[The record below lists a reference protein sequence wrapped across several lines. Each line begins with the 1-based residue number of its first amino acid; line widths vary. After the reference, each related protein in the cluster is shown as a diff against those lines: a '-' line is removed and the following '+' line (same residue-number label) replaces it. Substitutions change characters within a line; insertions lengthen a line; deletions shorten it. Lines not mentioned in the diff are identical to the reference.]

1 MRSAM
6 SLHTKSIKMKIK
18 GIRLYKVAPRW
29 QFLAIDT
36 DEGITGWGEPVLEG
50 RADSVNAAVKE
61 LSPYLIGKDPSRIN
75 DIWNVLYRGGFY
87 RGGGILMSAI
97 SGIDQ
102 ALWDIKGKMMGQPVY
117 ELLGGL
123 CRDKMK
129 LYNWVGGDDPSAE
142 VTEMK
147 AYIEKGF
154 DTFKLNGTGKLKF
167 IDSNR
172 AVDQVI
178 GRIDAIRS
186 ALGNSV
192 DFGLD
197 FHGRVSSPMAR
208 VLVKELEP
216 YRPMFIEEPMLH
228 DYSENYARLA
238 AQTSIPIAA
247 GERMFSRYDFK
258 RVFEQGGLG
267 IVQPDLSHAGGITE
281 CMKIASMAEA
291 YDVALA
297 PHCPL
302 GPIAFAACLAVD
314 FVSYNA
320 TIQEQSMG
328 IHYNKGTAELVD
340 YVKNKEDF
348 EYQNGYIKPL
358 PKPGLGV
365 VIDEEAV
372 IEADKQFEK
381 DWKNPI
387 WRHEDGSFAEW

>member
-1 MRSAM
+1 
-6 SLHTKSIKMKIK
+6 MKIT

-50 RADSVNAAVKE
+50 RVDTVQAAVRE

-87 RGGGILMSAI
+87 RGGGVLMSAI

-102 ALWDIKGKMMGQPVY
+102 ALWDIKGKVINQPVY

-123 CRDKMK
+123 CRDKIK
-129 LYNWVGGDDPSAE
+129 LYNWVGGDNPSDE
-142 VTEMK
+142 VADIK
-147 AYIEKGF
+147 LYQEKGF
-154 DTFKLNGTGKLKF
+154 DTFKLNGTGKLKM

-178 GRIDAIRS
+178 SRIDTIR
-186 ALGNSV
+186 AAFGNTI

-197 FHGRVSSPMAR
+197 FHGRVSTPMAS
-208 VLVKELEP
+208 VLIKELES
-216 YRPMFIEEPMLH
+216 YRPMFIEEPVLH

-238 AQTSIPIAA
+238 SKTSIPIAA

-258 RVFEQGGLG
+258 RIFEQGGLG

-281 CMKIASMAEA
+281 CLKIASMAEA

-302 GPIAFAACLAVD
+302 GPVALAACLAID
-314 FVSYNA
+314 FVSPNA
-320 TIQEQSMG
+320 IIQEQSMG
-328 IHYNKGTAELVD
+328 IHYNKGTAELID

-348 EYQNGYIKPL
+348 EYINGYIKPL

-372 IEADKQFEK
+372 IEADKKFET

>member
-1 MRSAM
+1 
-6 SLHTKSIKMKIK
+6 MKITK
-18 GIRLYKVAPRW
+18 LRLYKVAPRW

-50 RADSVNAAVKE
+50 RVDSVNAAVRE
-61 LSPYLIGKDPSRIN
+61 LEPYLIGKDPRRIN

-87 RGGGILMSAI
+87 RGGGITMSAI

-102 ALWDIKGKMMGQPVY
+102 ALWDIKGKSMEQPVY

-129 LYNWVGGDDPSAE
+129 LYNWVGGDDPSDE
-142 VTEMK
+142 VNQMK
-147 AYIEKGF
+147 ELMKKGF
-154 DTFKLNGTGKLKF
+154 DTFKLNGCGKLKM

-172 AVDQVI
+172 SIDQVI
-178 GRIDAIRS
+178 QRIDDIRS

-208 VLVKELEP
+208 VLIKELEP
-216 YRPMFIEEPMLH
+216 YRPLFIEEPVLH
-228 DYSENYARLA
+228 DYAENYARLA
-238 AQTSIPIAA
+238 ASTSIPIAA
-247 GERMFSRYDFK
+247 GERMFSRYEFK
-258 RVFEQGGLG
+258 KVFEAGGLS

-281 CMKIASMAEA
+281 CLKIASMAEA
-291 YDVALA
+291 YDIALA

-302 GPIAFAACLAVD
+302 GPIALAACLTVD
-314 FVSYNA
+314 FVSINA

-328 IHYNKGTAELVD
+328 IHYNKDGAELID
-340 YVKNKEDF
+340 YVLNKEDF
-348 EYQNGYIKPL
+348 EYVNGYIKPL
-358 PKPGLGV
+358 SKPGLGV
-365 VIDEEAV
+365 IIDEERV
-372 IEADKQFEK
+372 IEADRNFGE